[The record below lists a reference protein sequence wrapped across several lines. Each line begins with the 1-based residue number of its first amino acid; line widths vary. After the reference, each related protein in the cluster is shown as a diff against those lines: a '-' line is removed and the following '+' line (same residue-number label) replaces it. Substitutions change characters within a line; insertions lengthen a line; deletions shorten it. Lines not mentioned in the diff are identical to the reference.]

1 MKVRRGVGGSSGQS
15 TTSLLHNS
23 QPKTYREGI
32 DALHIEW
39 IGRLV
44 EKEQV
49 GLLMRD
55 DGEDDASLLT
65 RRKLVHHLVLLV
77 ARATV
82 PAEEGTD
89 PLDGLLGHDL
99 LLEEIQWGHR
109 QVQLLL
115 EVLSE
120 AGDLEMHVALHLSLG
135 RLEVASH

>member
-1 MKVRRGVGGSSGQS
+1 M
-15 TTSLLHNS
+15 
-23 QPKTYREGI
+23 
-32 DALHIEW
+32 
-39 IGRLV
+39 
-44 EKEQV
+44 

-77 ARATV
+77 TGAAV
-82 PAEEGTD
+82 AAEERAD
-89 PLDGLLGHDL
+89 PLDGLLGHYL
-99 LLEEIQWGHR
+99 LLEEVQRGHR

-135 RLEVASH
+135 GLEVASH